1 MKLLKPLRNLYSF
14 KFSRRLNTC
23 TTMHYNPHSSANK
36 LQCLLMNLGPTKT
49 SSKQER
55 RLRCCCMEGKDDD
68 SLNTLRYV
76 KYLRQLSTST
86 TAVDP
91 RRLPPTASAFKFH
104 SMRIYFQVQ
113 VWSKLNE
120 SVDLVPKTVFA
131 GTNRL
136 GLEKT
141 KDLLLP
147 VHGCCCCS

>member
-1 MKLLKPLRNLYSF
+1 MLLY
-14 KFSRRLNTC
+14 
-23 TTMHYNPHSSANK
+23 
-36 LQCLLMNLGPTKT
+36 G
-49 SSKQER
+49 
-55 RLRCCCMEGKDDD
+55 GKDDD

-131 GTNRL
+131 GTDRL

-141 KDLLLP
+141 QDLLLP
-147 VHGCCCCS
+147 VCTDAAVAPEDLLHVVKCSCKTDCTIVSFYIVIYKTIEYLID